1 MINLFSF
8 QIRMVMSSIIKWQLL
23 WKCPNFWNLR
33 LDMKDMEEA
42 IEFETKETVTF
53 YPLNYRTRGP
63 NELT

>member
-1 MINLFSF
+1 
-8 QIRMVMSSIIKWQLL
+8 
-23 WKCPNFWNLR
+23 
-33 LDMKDMEEA
+33 MKDMEEA